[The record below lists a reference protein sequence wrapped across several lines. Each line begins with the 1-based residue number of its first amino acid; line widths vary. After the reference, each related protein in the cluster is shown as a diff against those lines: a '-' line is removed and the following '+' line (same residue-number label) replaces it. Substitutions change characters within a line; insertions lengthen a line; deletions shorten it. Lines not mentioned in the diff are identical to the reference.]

1 MNGDDDTID
10 EPGPRTTKSEIAAD
24 DTTKGD
30 DAPRARRR
38 PDVIEIRDLRVE
50 CIVGVYPHE
59 RDTPQPLQIDV
70 RLELEPVLEV
80 HRLRQTVDYAA
91 IASQIAFVLQSC
103 RFFLLETAATTLA
116 RLLLA
121 PPALGE
127 DRAPIQ
133 AATVR
138 LVKPL
143 ALGGVGVPS
152 LEIHREAAD
161 VTLAREDKPF
171 GTVDI
176 VHETRE
182 VGVYRLNV
190 APGKGIPLHVHRVMQ
205 ECEMVLSDKLLLN
218 GEPVAAGSVHR
229 WPHELAHRYDNP
241 SDRWAS
247 ILCVDS
253 PRFIPDDE
261 VEVSGEPGRAVTEP
275 PFIRR
280 HVVVGA

>member
-10 EPGPRTTKSEIAAD
+10 EPGPRTTKSEIGAD
-24 DTTKGD
+24 DTKGD
-30 DAPRARRR
+30 DAPRGRRR

-133 AATVR
+133 AARVR

-182 VGVYRLNV
+182 VGVYRLNI
-190 APGKGIPLHVHRVMQ
+190 APGRGIPLHVHRVMQ
-205 ECEMVLSDKLLLN
+205 ESEMVLGDNLLLN

-229 WPHELAHRYDNP
+229 WPHDLAHRYDNP

-261 VEVSGEPGRAVTEP
+261 VEVSGEPGRADAEP